1 MTTSEPIVTPP
12 IKPDPATLLDAVNN
26 LSRNVVTLTSEL
38 RVSAKVATRARLAAW
53 LAIVAVVVVTLV
65 GGYLFYSLHTDAVT
79 QCENANDS
87 RASNLALWN
96 FLLDETTK
104 PNPTPA
110 EQANTEKIRAYVTAL
125 FASHNCTDLG
135 RKYPLPNQPTL
146 S

>member
-1 MTTSEPIVTPP
+1 MTMSEPVTPP

-38 RVSAKVATRARLAAW
+38 RISAKIATRARLAAR
-53 LAIVAVVVVTLV
+53 LAIGAVIAVALIS
-65 GGYLFYSLHTDAVT
+65 GFLFYNLHNDAVT

-110 EQANTEKIRAYVTAL
+110 EQATTEKIRTYVTAL
-125 FASHNCTDLG
+125 FAEHNCADLG
-135 RKYPLPNQPTL
+135 HKYPLPDPPTL